1 MLVTGSRKAAV
12 RATSSAE
19 SDVRFLD
26 HLAPQGHLLLH
37 EGPEFLRRC
46 AADIN
51 IELLEAADDIEI
63 AQRGIKGAIKRL
75 HDLAGRAPRH
85 ENAVPLVGLKAR
97 QGFRYR
103 GNIRQTREPALSR
116 MRDRFDLAT
125 LDEAYHR

>member
-1 MLVTGSRKAAV
+1 MRHTPRMSALGQKPTSAPQDVMSALTPKAGTRCRCWLPVPKDCV

-85 ENAVPLVGLKAR
+85 ENAVPLVGL
-97 QGFRYR
+97 
-103 GNIRQTREPALSR
+103 
-116 MRDRFDLAT
+116 
-125 LDEAYHR
+125 